1 MPTTRPTVAQHEN
14 SPTNT
19 WIIERCFRRCWTCAR
34 PSTRQS
40 GCLKHDNEVRM
51 SNTHKGIVGGALV
64 LCGLALIGWNLRD
77 PERAYHEQP
86 KEKHPV
92 TMEQL
97 PLPVQSAIK
106 LASSGGKIEK
116 LLEQHQGGTTTYES
130 DVVVGDTKT
139 ELKLGEDGSVIKRKS
154 KKLKPTA

>member
-1 MPTTRPTVAQHEN
+1 
-14 SPTNT
+14 
-19 WIIERCFRRCWTCAR
+19 
-34 PSTRQS
+34 
-40 GCLKHDNEVRM
+40 M

-77 PERAYHEQP
+77 PDRAYREQP

-154 KKLKPTA
+154 KKFKPKPPE